1 MKKSEEWREF
11 EILVAQIEEAASP
24 HGAQVKSPDKIKDL
38 VTGKMREVDASIKYK
53 VGTTDILIT
62 IECRKR
68 GRKDDDTWIE
78 QLSTKR
84 QKIGAS
90 KTIAVSSIGFTDS
103 AIKTAKINNIELRT
117 LKEISASD
125 IDNWFLPGGAV
136 HVFRYFQKIKCF
148 IVLYE
153 ESGIPSE
160 FGFYLS
166 NSDVEKPYFYHEQTK
181 SPFPVTIYITMLEIT
196 NPELFENIPFDGT
209 SVELEFPIKWEINE
223 LMMATNKGKIS
234 VSNTNLIA
242 NVSYQSSAFDL
253 KDGKHRE
260 YASMEGD
267 KIQQTVFETEMF
279 DGNIKFFHQSD
290 PNGEMKTSFK
300 FSPKESEKKTKN
312 G

>member
-1 MKKSEEWREF
+1 MMEKTDEWREF
-11 EILVAQIEEAASP
+11 EKLVAQIEKAASP
-24 HGAQVKSPDKIKDL
+24 HNAQVKSPDKIKDL
-38 VTGKMREVDASIKYK
+38 ITGKMREVDASIKYK

-103 AIKTAKINNIELRT
+103 AIKTAKLNNIELRT
-117 LKEISASD
+117 LKEISFAD
-125 IDNWFLPGGAV
+125 INNWFLPGGAV
-136 HVFRYFQKIKCF
+136 HVFRLIEKIRCF

-153 ESGIPSE
+153 ESGIASKY
-160 FGFYLS
+160 GFYLAD
-166 NSDVEKPYFYHEQTK
+166 SDVEKPFFYQSGIK
-181 SPFPVTIYITMLEIT
+181 SPFPITIYIPILERT
-196 NPELFENIPFDGT
+196 NPELFENVPFDGT
-209 SVELEFPIKWEINE
+209 SVELEFPVKWELNE

-234 VSNTNLIA
+234 VSNTDLIA

-253 KDGKHRE
+253 KDGKHHE
-260 YASMEGD
+260 YSSMEGD
-267 KIQQTVFETEMF
+267 KIQQTIFEGEMF

-290 PNGEMKTSFK
+290 PTGEMKTSFK
-300 FSPKESEKKTKN
+300 FSPKEQKKKK